1 MATASDQQLL
11 YSLRSPTTP
20 LTDKV
25 AQAVAAL
32 SSSSSSTCQPSA
44 SLNQLIR
51 DWALDV
57 LLKSTRGAVTS
68 ESPLLSAE
76 LWSLLAQTTEA
87 TSTSSTSTP
96 SLPIFVAFVAAYSSQ
111 PHRNA
116 SLLRSATA
124 VWTRLASGAMR
135 KATADAAL
143 DGYDKLVEA
152 SLRVSAEEQEAEE
165 RALWEELAVAWLKAL
180 RGVVMDAGK
189 GGKKIPT
196 HTLSLLPNLLPLL
209 SRLSPC
215 SPFRST
221 LLQTVQVALF
231 NLDNLRRGLAR
242 ESYTSAS
249 GSTSQPSASS
259 ATSTA
264 DSELLSALSSLP
276 SSLLPSILAALPGFT
291 QTYLSALSTHSATL
305 FPLPAKASFPTPSAQ
320 KSALEVL
327 GLGRRRDLAGRWVRG
342 VVELVAW
349 SKDQGESMQEDG
361 SGLEGHERE
370 KAAALAEVLAE
381 VEKGDLYRSGQAGE
395 SWAGV
400 LETIVRGAILRLQAL
415 PTSSES
421 ESVREALL
429 DVLSAVER
437 LDYEILDSELPKA
450 LEVLARTP
458 ASPSFSSTST
468 STFLTLLI
476 THHSR
481 SLTLPTFLASLADAL
496 ASAASLP
503 IKTPNNLLTSHE
515 FATKLG
521 RAVSGMIG
529 GASTGVRATWENL
542 MAPITSG
549 LQPAGPAAALAL
561 EDGAASPSPAKKRK
575 LASSSSSSN
584 AASALAAAARLR
596 VLTLFVAHIPASS
609 LSSLVG
615 PFRSFNAEIVES
627 ELKDFL
633 RAAVTPSSSSPAVAE
648 DGEGT
653 PSKKSKKS
661 RRRSSVLPAAAAA
674 AAGTGAGEADPAVVL
689 GFELLEARY
698 KALERMKAEGLL
710 LETEEEGAGRW
721 WELKKKRREGLRE
734 VVETGQGE
742 AVVVAARTLLQHVEL
757 GAVAPEEVSSI
768 LSAILTRLG
777 SSTGWSGFLRG
788 MRDVEVPAALWEM
801 VGRRWMGTI
810 ERFATDEQLKQ
821 LVGLL
826 VSCLSADAESG
837 AGITFNETTNRLLR
851 RADLWE
857 LPRVQAQLRP
867 ALLALVTL
875 PSLGSPSTVLS
886 SLAASSAS
894 KSLTS
899 LGSLTAA
906 TLLST
911 AHIFP
916 RIAASVPLEYL
927 GKGLR
932 AQLAER
938 ALAMDLWISAEGRVE
953 VEEQE
958 RERVQRELR
967 AFVGFMG
974 AAVEQAPQ
982 VLAQLVRRT
991 LPGAKAATLE
1001 LYRSLVQ
1008 TSVATFK
1015 NTQSPTDLISF
1026 VSAFGE
1032 KPLSD
1037 LAKRAKKDGALAGG
1051 LTCEESAYV
1060 LLLETLAAGLGD
1072 VSSLPAPLLD
1082 TLRSSVKA
1090 ASKPFGKAL
1099 GAVTAV
1105 VPTSEVFEIGDILEA
1120 CRAMWATRDWLGGK
1134 EAEEDAQVELF
1145 ANFTQA
1151 SLSAV
1156 LARLASSSSSP
1167 SALSTYLSLLELLSY
1182 RTKRLRSLSSESKVA
1197 TEPFETLIACHL
1209 LFRRSFGPSASAAL
1223 DSNLV
1228 RASST
1233 SSLREYTV
1241 ALEGVSSAVAAAVG
1255 TSLTSLDK
1263 TLGELQASLSVA
1275 LALLRDGPDGSSRIS
1290 SASLSELLR
1299 HLSLMVERVAAKEEQ
1314 DEAAAKAYL
1323 LAATFIEGVCGD
1335 RPMLLSR
1342 LNVSTVLSLVSRIL
1356 QPSPVTAPTA
1366 SPATPSTASLL
1377 FRTLASTVGHVVRHR
1392 KDHIVP
1398 LFPQLVSTLSAFL
1411 SILRRAGFGST
1422 GSAASIEEA
1431 DTGIALGQRAEREA
1445 RATFPAWAWQGGAAA
1460 VGKPEAAAVGRLLGS
1475 LTAKTTTTLNKRKHG
1490 SRTTTTAHDDGPSTT
1505 TSLAAPLSKHAPF
1518 LLLSYLRACVHPTCP
1533 VPSSLRAELQG
1544 GWFEV
1549 MDAMGKWEREALMKG
1564 FLGEDEESERGIL
1577 RALWKSWEKERYRG

>member
-1 MATASDQQLL
+1 MATALDQQLL
-11 YSLRSPTTP
+11 YSLRSSTTP

-25 AQAVAAL
+25 AQAVAAR
-32 SSSSSSTCQPSA
+32 SSSTSSTSQPSA
-44 SLNQLIR
+44 SLHQLIR

-87 TSTSSTSTP
+87 TSTSSTSAP

-111 PHRNA
+111 HQRPA

-124 VWTRLASGAMR
+124 VWTKLASGAMR

-152 SLRVSAEEQEAEE
+152 SLKFSAAESEAEEQ
-165 RALWEELAVAWLKAL
+165 ALWEDLAVTWLKAM

-196 HTLSLLPNLLPLL
+196 HMLSLLPNLLPLL
-209 SRLSPC
+209 SRLPPS

-249 GSTSQPSASS
+249 GSSSQPSASA

-276 SSLLPSILAALPGFT
+276 SSLLPSTLAALPDFT
-291 QTYLSALSTHSATL
+291 QIYLSALSTYSATL

-342 VVELVAW
+342 VVELVVW
-349 SKDQGESMQEDG
+349 SKDRGDG
-361 SGLEGHERE
+361 SGQEEHERE

-400 LETIVRGAILRLQAL
+400 LETIIRGAILRLQAL
-415 PTSSES
+415 STSSKS
-421 ESVREALL
+421 ESVRDALL
-429 DVLSAVER
+429 DVLSAIER
-437 LDYEILDSELPKA
+437 LDYEILNSELPKA

-458 ASPSFSSTST
+458 ASPSSSSST

-481 SLTLPTFLASLADAL
+481 SLTLPTFLASIADAL
-496 ASAASLP
+496 ASAASQ
-503 IKTPNNLLTSHE
+503 TPKNLLTSHE
-515 FATKLG
+515 FATQLG
-521 RAVSGMIG
+521 HAVSGMIG
-529 GASTGVRATWENL
+529 GAATSVRATWENL
-542 MAPITSG
+542 LAPITSA
-549 LQPAGPAAALAL
+549 LQPAGPAAILAI

-575 LASSSSSSN
+575 LASASSLN

-596 VLTLFVAHIPASS
+596 ILTLFIAHIPASS
-609 LSSLVG
+609 VSSLVD
-615 PFRSFNAEIVES
+615 PFRIFNDEIVES
-627 ELKDFL
+627 ELKEFL
-633 RAAVTPSSSSPAVAE
+633 RAAVAPSSSTAVAE
-648 DGEGT
+648 ELEGT
-653 PSKKSKKS
+653 PSKKLTKS
-661 RRRSSVLPAAAAA
+661 RRRSSVLPSAVI
-674 AAGTGAGEADPAVVL
+674 AGEADPAVVL

-698 KALERMKAEGLL
+698 KGLERMKAEGLL
-710 LETEEEGAGRW
+710 PAAEGEGEGEGRW
-721 WELKKKRREGLRE
+721 WELKKKRREVLRQ
-734 VVETGQGE
+734 VVEKGQGE
-742 AVVVAARTLLQHVEL
+742 AVVVAARTLLQHIEL
-757 GAVAPEEVSSI
+757 APLAPEEASGI

-788 MRDVEVPAALWEM
+788 MRGEEVPAALWEM

-810 ERFATDEQLKQ
+810 ERVATDEQLKQ
-821 LVGLL
+821 IVGLL

-837 AGITFNETTNRLLR
+837 GYNETTSRLLR

-867 ALLALVTL
+867 TLLALVTL
-875 PSLGSPSTVLS
+875 PSLGSPSTFLS
-886 SLAASSAS
+886 SLAVSSAS
-894 KSLTS
+894 SSLTS
-899 LGSLTAA
+899 VRSLTAS

-911 AHIFP
+911 AHTFP
-916 RIAASVPLEYL
+916 RIAAFVPLEYL

-938 ALAMDLWISAEGRVE
+938 ALAVDLWTSAEGAVQ
-953 VEEQE
+953 VEECE

-967 AFVGFMG
+967 TFVRFMG

-982 VLAQLVRRT
+982 VLAQLVRHT

-1001 LYRSLVQ
+1001 LYLSLIQ
-1008 TSVATFK
+1008 TSLATFK
-1015 NTQSPTDLISF
+1015 DTQSPADLISF

-1037 LAKRAKKDGALAGG
+1037 LAKRAKKDGTLAGG

-1060 LLLETLAAGLGD
+1060 LLLETLATGLAD
-1072 VSSLPAPLLD
+1072 VGSLPAPLLD
-1082 TLRSSVKA
+1082 ILRSSVKA

-1099 GAVTAV
+1099 GAVTAAV
-1105 VPTSEVFEIGDILEA
+1105 LTSEVFEICDMLEA
-1120 CRAMWATRDWLGGK
+1120 CRAMWATRDWLGGN

-1156 LARLASSSSSP
+1156 LARLASSSSSL
-1167 SALSTYLSLLELLSY
+1167 SVLSTSLSLLELLSY
-1182 RTKRLRSLSSESKVA
+1182 RTKRLRSLSNEGKVP

-1209 LFRRSFGPSASAAL
+1209 LFRRSFGPSASPAL
-1223 DSNLV
+1223 NPNLV
-1228 RASST
+1228 RVSST
-1233 SSLREYTV
+1233 ASLREYTV
-1241 ALEGVSSAVAAAVG
+1241 ALEGISSAVAAATG
-1255 TSLTSLDK
+1255 TSSISLDK
-1263 TLGELQASLSVA
+1263 ALGELQASLSVA
-1275 LALLRDGPDGSSRIS
+1275 LVLLRDGPDGSSRIS

-1299 HLSLMVERVAAKEEQ
+1299 HLSLLVERVAGEEKQ
-1314 DEAAAKAYL
+1314 GETAAQAYL
-1323 LAATFIEGVCGD
+1323 LTATFVEGVCGD

-1356 QPSPVTAPTA
+1356 QPSPVTAPTG
-1366 SPATPSTASLL
+1366 SPATPSTTSLL
-1377 FRTLASTVGHVVRHR
+1377 FRALASTVGHVVRHR
-1392 KDHIVP
+1392 KDHVVP
-1398 LFPQLVSTLSAFL
+1398 LFPQLVSTLCAFL

-1422 GSAASIEEA
+1422 GSAASFGEA
-1431 DTGIALGQRAEREA
+1431 NTGIALGQRAEREA

-1460 VGKPEAAAVGRLLGS
+1460 IGKPEAAAVGRLLGS

-1490 SRTTTTAHDDGPSTT
+1490 SRTVTVAHDDGPSTT
-1505 TSLAAPLSKHAPF
+1505 TSLTAPLSKHAPF

-1564 FLGEDEESERGIL
+1564 FLGEDEEAERGVL

>member
-1 MATASDQQLL
+1 MATALDQQLL
-11 YSLRSPTTP
+11 YSLRSSTTP

-25 AQAVAAL
+25 AQAVAAR
-32 SSSSSSTCQPSA
+32 SSSTSSTSQPSA

-87 TSTSSTSTP
+87 TSTSSTSAP

-111 PHRNA
+111 HPRPA

-124 VWTRLASGAMR
+124 VWTKLASGAMR

-152 SLRVSAEEQEAEE
+152 SMKFSAEESEAEE
-165 RALWEELAVAWLKAL
+165 QALWEELAVTWLKAL

-209 SRLSPC
+209 SRLPPS

-291 QTYLSALSTHSATL
+291 QIYLSALSTYSATL

-349 SKDQGESMQEDG
+349 SKDRGESTQEDG
-361 SGLEGHERE
+361 SGQEEHERE

-400 LETIVRGAILRLQAL
+400 LETIIRGAILRLQAL
-415 PTSSES
+415 STSSKS
-421 ESVREALL
+421 ESVRDALL
-429 DVLSAVER
+429 DVLSAIER

-458 ASPSFSSTST
+458 ASPSSSSST

-481 SLTLPTFLASLADAL
+481 SLTLPTFLASVADAL

-503 IKTPNNLLTSHE
+503 IKAPKNLLTSHE
-515 FATKLG
+515 FATQLG

-529 GASTGVRATWENL
+529 GAATSVRATWENL
-542 MAPITSG
+542 LAPITSA
-549 LQPAGPAAALAL
+549 LQPAGPAAILAI

-575 LASSSSSSN
+575 LASASSSN

-596 VLTLFVAHIPASS
+596 ILTLFMAHIPASS
-609 LSSLVG
+609 VSSLVD
-615 PFRSFNAEIVES
+615 PFQIFNDEIVES
-627 ELKDFL
+627 ELKEFL
-633 RAAVTPSSSSPAVAE
+633 RAAVAPSSSPAAAE
-648 DGEGT
+648 ELEGT
-653 PSKKSKKS
+653 PSKKLKKS
-661 RRRSSVLPAAAAA
+661 RRRSSVLPSAVI
-674 AAGTGAGEADPAVVL
+674 AGEADPAMVL

-698 KALERMKAEGLL
+698 KGLERMKAEGLL
-710 LETEEEGAGRW
+710 LATEGEGGREGRW
-721 WELKKKRREGLRE
+721 WELKKKRREVLRQ

-742 AVVVAARTLLQHVEL
+742 AVVVAARTLLQHIEL
-757 GAVAPEEVSSI
+757 APLAPEEASGI

-788 MRDVEVPAALWEM
+788 MRDEEVPAALWEM
-801 VGRRWMGTI
+801 LGRRWMGTI

-821 LVGLL
+821 IVGLL

-837 AGITFNETTNRLLR
+837 SGATYNETTSRLLR

-857 LPRVQAQLRP
+857 LPRVQVQLRP

-875 PSLGSPSTVLS
+875 PSLGSPSTFLS

-894 KSLTS
+894 ISLTS
-899 LGSLTAA
+899 LRSLTAS

-916 RIAASVPLEYL
+916 RIAAFVPLEYL

-938 ALAMDLWISAEGRVE
+938 AVAVDLWTSAEGAMQ
-953 VEEQE
+953 VEERE

-967 AFVGFMG
+967 TFVGFMG

-982 VLAQLVRRT
+982 VLAQLVRHT

-1001 LYRSLVQ
+1001 LYLSLIK
-1008 TSVATFK
+1008 TSLATFK
-1015 NTQSPTDLISF
+1015 DTQSPADLISF

-1060 LLLETLAAGLGD
+1060 LLLETLATGLDD

-1082 TLRSSVKA
+1082 ILRSSVKA

-1099 GAVTAV
+1099 GAVTAAV
-1105 VPTSEVFEIGDILEA
+1105 LTSEVFEICDMLEA
-1120 CRAMWATRDWLGGK
+1120 CRAMWATRDWLGGN

-1156 LARLASSSSSP
+1156 LARLASSSSSL
-1167 SALSTYLSLLELLSY
+1167 SVLSTCLSLLELLSY
-1182 RTKRLRSLSSESKVA
+1182 RTKRLRSLSSEGKVP

-1209 LFRRSFGPSASAAL
+1209 LFRRSFGPSASPAL
-1223 DSNLV
+1223 NPNLV

-1233 SSLREYTV
+1233 ASLREYTV
-1241 ALEGVSSAVAAAVG
+1241 ALEGISSAVAAA
-1255 TSLTSLDK
+1255 TSTSSISLDK
-1263 TLGELQASLSVA
+1263 ALGELQASLSVA
-1275 LALLRDGPDGSSRIS
+1275 LVLLRDGPDGSSRIS

-1299 HLSLMVERVAAKEEQ
+1299 HLSLLAERVAAEEKQ
-1314 DEAAAKAYL
+1314 GETAAQAYL
-1323 LAATFIEGVCGD
+1323 LTATFVEGVCGD

-1356 QPSPVTAPTA
+1356 QPSPVTAPTG
-1366 SPATPSTASLL
+1366 SPAMPSTTSLL

-1392 KDHIVP
+1392 KDHVVP
-1398 LFPQLVSTLSAFL
+1398 LFPQLVSTLCAFL

-1490 SRTTTTAHDDGPSTT
+1490 SRTVTVAHDDGPSTT
-1505 TSLAAPLSKHAPF
+1505 TSLTAPLSKHAPF

-1564 FLGEDEESERGIL
+1564 FLGEDEEAERGVL

>member
-189 GGKKIPT
+189 GGKKIPA

-209 SRLSPC
+209 TRLSPS

-291 QTYLSALSTHSATL
+291 QIYLSALSTHSATL

-327 GLGRRRDLAGRWVRG
+327 GLVRRRDLAGRWVRG

-361 SGLEGHERE
+361 SGLEEHERE

-400 LETIVRGAILRLQAL
+400 LETIVRGAVLRLQAL
-415 PTSSES
+415 PASSES

-503 IKTPNNLLTSHE
+503 IKTPNNLLTSHD
-515 FATKLG
+515 FAAKLG

-549 LQPAGPAAALAL
+549 LQPAGPASSLAI
-561 EDGAASPSPAKKRK
+561 EAGAASPSPAKKRK
-575 LASSSSSSN
+575 LASSSSSSSN

-596 VLTLFVAHIPASS
+596 ILTLFVAHIPASS
-609 LSSLVG
+609 LSSLVD
-615 PFRSFNAEIVES
+615 PFRSFDDEIVES
-627 ELKDFL
+627 ELKDFV

-648 DGEGT
+648 DAEGT

-661 RRRSSVLPAAAAA
+661 RRRSSVLPAAAA
-674 AAGTGAGEADPAVVL
+674 GAGEADPAVVL

-698 KALERMKAEGLL
+698 KALERLKAEGLL

-734 VVETGQGE
+734 VVEKGRGE
-742 AVVVAARTLLQHVEL
+742 AVVFAARTLLQHVEL
-757 GAVAPEEVSSI
+757 GAVAPEEATSI

-810 ERFATDEQLKQ
+810 ERFATDEQLKK

-837 AGITFNETTNRLLR
+837 AGITFDETTNRLLR

-953 VEEQE
+953 VEELE

-967 AFVGFMG
+967 AFKADLDDGVQ
-974 AAVEQAPQ
+974 EQTPQ

-1026 VSAFGE
+1026 VSAFGD

-1037 LAKRAKKDGALAGG
+1037 LAKRAKKDGTLAEG

-1099 GAVTAV
+1099 GAVTAAV
-1105 VPTSEVFEIGDILEA
+1105 LTSEVFEIGDILEA

-1182 RTKRLRSLSSESKVA
+1182 RTKRLRSLSSEGKVA

-1241 ALEGVSSAVAAAVG
+1241 ALDGVSSAVAAAVG

-1263 TLGELQASLSVA
+1263 ALGELQASLSVA

-1299 HLSLMVERVAAKEEQ
+1299 HLSLLVERVAAKKEQ

-1323 LAATFIEGVCGD
+1323 LAATFVEGICGD

-1377 FRTLASTVGHVVRHR
+1377 FRTLALTVGHVVRHR

-1490 SRTTTTAHDDGPSTT
+1490 SRTAITAHDDGPSTT